1 MSNTVDAEEVKT
13 VNETST
19 DLSVPK
25 AEAVTSAEVTKVNTS
40 VASSVKEKDE
50 QVNEPDPNSALLTG
64 RKLAL
69 AHLGFL
75 LYVSP
80 CDSSFMS

>member
-1 MSNTVDAEEVKT
+1 MSNTVDAAEVKT
-13 VNETST
+13 VNGTQTE
-19 DLSVPK
+19 LSVPK
-25 AEAVTSAEVTKVNTS
+25 AETVTSADATKVNTS
-40 VASSVKEKDE
+40 VANSVKEKEE
-50 QVNEPDPNSALLTG
+50 QINEPDPNSALLTG

-80 CDSSFMS
+80 YDSFLI